1 MPLVTDLDLPE
12 FDYLDP
18 ALRGPRFHEVLKEL
32 HQKSWLARSSFA
44 YFVFDRRVIAELLRD
59 RQLAS
64 PLRAFLQ
71 LLGITDQGW
80 LDWRLKGA
88 VQSAV
93 GSDHSKLRHAA
104 AAAFTPKAIDRLRR
118 SMREMIAAL
127 WRQISARGRCEFVSD
142 YALRLP
148 AMAIAELLGV
158 PAEQERLARWSIAM
172 GRMYDLGDPDAPA
185 AVVAATEEA
194 RAFVVDVLV
203 ERAKNPGEDL
213 LSALAVAG
221 ERTAKLTREECA
233 ILAIDMIQGGTKTT
247 AAQLGHM
254 MRLFVE
260 YPEQWE
266 LLRERPILVAQA
278 TEEVLRYE
286 PIAPLD
292 PRMISKEC
300 EINGVTF
307 RSGSLVFACIARAN
321 RDPALFENPETF
333 DVTVER
339 KEEHFTFAPGF
350 RYCLGANL
358 ARAEIQETLSFL
370 LPRIAALRADGEMEF
385 GSPTAGIYAM
395 KAVPVTFESR
405 R

>member
-158 PAEQERLARWSIAM
+158 PAEQERLARGLSRWAGCTISEILMRQPRLSRPRRRRAHSSLTSWLS
-172 GRMYDLGDPDAPA
+172 GRR
-185 AVVAATEEA
+185 T
-194 RAFVVDVLV
+194 
-203 ERAKNPGEDL
+203 PGKICCQP
-213 LSALAVAG
+213 SPSPVN
-221 ERTAKLTREECA
+221 
-233 ILAIDMIQGGTKTT
+233 
-247 AAQLGHM
+247 AQ
-254 MRLFVE
+254 
-260 YPEQWE
+260 
-266 LLRERPILVAQA
+266 
-278 TEEVLRYE
+278 
-286 PIAPLD
+286 
-292 PRMISKEC
+292 
-300 EINGVTF
+300 
-307 RSGSLVFACIARAN
+307 RS
-321 RDPALFENPETF
+321 
-333 DVTVER
+333 
-339 KEEHFTFAPGF
+339 
-350 RYCLGANL
+350 
-358 ARAEIQETLSFL
+358 
-370 LPRIAALRADGEMEF
+370 
-385 GSPTAGIYAM
+385 
-395 KAVPVTFESR
+395 
-405 R
+405 